1 MKKMWSPWR
10 SLYIESFK
18 EKKKVTSCVFCDA
31 VNESLEDADS
41 LLVAK
46 GELTIS
52 VLNLYP
58 YNNGHVM
65 VIPKRHLSDFS
76 ELTTAEHAEIMLYLD
91 KCVKALKIAAC
102 PEGFNIG
109 ANIGKAA
116 GAGIDSHLHFHIV
129 PRWNGDTNFMPVLGE
144 IKVISQE
151 LIATKNALITALK
164 KV

>member
-1 MKKMWSPWR
+1 MWSPWR

-18 EKKKVTSCVFCDA
+18 EKKKVSSCVFCDA

-76 ELTTAEHAEIMLYLD
+76 ELTTAEHAEIMMYLD
-91 KCVKALKIAAC
+91 KCVKALKITSC

-144 IKVISQE
+144 IKIISQE
-151 LIATKNALITALK
+151 LIATKNALVSALK
-164 KV
+164 II